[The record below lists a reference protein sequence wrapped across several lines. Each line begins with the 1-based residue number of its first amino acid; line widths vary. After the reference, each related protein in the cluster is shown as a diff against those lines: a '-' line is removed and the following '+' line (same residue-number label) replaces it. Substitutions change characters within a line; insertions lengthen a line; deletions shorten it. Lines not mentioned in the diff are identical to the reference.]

1 MSLPVEIS
9 AEAEADLAAQYDWY
23 CEQADQET
31 AARFF
36 QAFHQT
42 IILLRRHPF
51 LGRKRNFK
59 RKDAENVRSIA
70 VSRTFHAHL
79 IFYELAGDKLLIYRV
94 MHGARD
100 LENRLVE

>member
-9 AEAEADLAAQYDWY
+9 AEAERDLSAQYDWY

-31 AARFF
+31 ADRFF
-36 QAFHQT
+36 SAFHQT
-42 IILLRRHPF
+42 IILLQQHPL

-59 RKDAENVRSIA
+59 SKGAEDVRSIA
-70 VSRTFHAHL
+70 VSRTFDVHL
-79 IFYELAGDKLLIYRV
+79 VFYQLSEDKLLIFRV